1 MDEVQGFQ
9 YLPNIDD
16 RIHKMNMR
24 LGHTKPTSSVGN
36 TIAQKT
42 QELLQIAAQQQQRP
56 QLVMGAPPMMAPG

>member
-1 MDEVQGFQ
+1 MDEDEGFQ

-24 LGHTKPTSSVGN
+24 VGQTKPTSYVGN

-42 QELLQIAAQQQQRP
+42 QELLHLAAI
-56 QLVMGAPPMMAPG
+56 